1 MFDLSYLK
9 LFDTH
14 HLHPMMTHFPIAI
27 IAIGFLTDLASVF
40 IKREKCLPKMG
51 YYLEIA
57 GMLAAIAAWGTGYFL
72 TSTMEGEAGDLRH
85 HHQLF
90 ATITL
95 ITIIVATLFRS
106 MIVYI
111 RKEDTRLKYVSLVLF
126 FLAFVSV
133 GYTGFLGGALVL
145 NFMIGF

>member
-51 YYLEIA
+51 YYIEIA
-57 GMLAAIAAWGTGYFL
+57 GMIAAIAAWGISSPPPWKGRPGI
-72 TSTMEGEAGDLRH
+72 SG
-85 HHQLF
+85 
-90 ATITL
+90 TITS
-95 ITIIVATLFRS
+95 FS
-106 MIVYI
+106 QP
-111 RKEDTRLKYVSLVLF
+111 SP
-126 FLAFVSV
+126 
-133 GYTGFLGGALVL
+133 
-145 NFMIGF
+145 